1 MKVLIIED
9 EGQTAERLENLIH
22 RYDKTIRVLDKIPS
36 VEKTMAYFG
45 KQNADLPDLIFM
57 DIHLEDDLGFRIL
70 EELKL
75 TIPVIFTTAFNEY
88 ALRAFKTF
96 SIDYLLK
103 PIDYQELS
111 DAIDKFKT
119 IVKPA
124 LPKDRF
130 DQFLE
135 NYKESTY
142 KERFMVTAGTRLQS
156 VAVSQ
161 VAYFSYERK
170 TTLLNTLEGKF
181 YSLDY
186 SLDKLLEHLD
196 PKQFFRVNRSH
207 IVSLH
212 AISSVNQQPMGKMVV
227 EMEPAPRAE
236 VIVSLDRIG
245 AFKDW
250 LGK

>member
-22 RYDKTIRVLDKIPS
+22 RYDKTIRVLDKIGS
-36 VEKTMAYFG
+36 VEKTLAYFA
-45 KQNADLPDLIFM
+45 KQNAELPDLIFM

-75 TIPVIFTTAFNEY
+75 TVPVIFTTAFNEY

-111 DAIDKFKT
+111 EAIDKFKT
-119 IVKPA
+119 IVKPT
-124 LPKDRF
+124 LPENRF
-130 DQFLE
+130 ARLLE
-135 NYKESTY
+135 NYKESAY

-156 VAVSQ
+156 IAVAQ

-170 TTLLNTLEGKF
+170 TTLLNTTDGKF

-186 SLDKLLEHLD
+186 SLDKLVELLD
-196 PKQFFRVNRSH
+196 PNRFFRVNRSQV
-207 IVSLH
+207 ISLH
-212 AISSVNQQPMGKMVV
+212 SIRSVNQHPMGKMVV
-227 EMEPAPRAE
+227 EIEPTPRVE
-236 VIVSLDRIG
+236 VTVSLDRIA